1 MSVRRETV
9 TAKTAFAKRVT
20 SSDRSKSFSGPSF
33 SGRSLRRK
41 MIELE
46 DDLVVPGMHPFGQ
59 TGGTEWVDSPGP
71 ADGFRGEETCSRV
84 LLTITAKD
92 LLDLDPDEC
101 IDPFC
106 KVSVCDASSM
116 APQRQWEL
124 LGQTEVVGNTSDPEW
139 STKICLTFFFEEQ
152 QRLLFEVFDKNKE
165 GLNPAGRIYPKRIGQ
180 CTMLL
185 HEVVGAHMNRLC
197 NQLLEEGKAVGWLTV
212 TAEELSEGR
221 QESVYFVVS
230 GTNLDKKDLFGK
242 CDPFLK
248 VSRINADSTMQLAYR
263 TRYHEQNLNPK
274 WKPFEI
280 LTQQL
285 CYADKDRPFLIE
297 CFDWDQD
304 GDHDLVGACQTTV
317 NRLMCG
323 LDKELPVIGGA
334 WECRL
339 MPTFQLVNEKKLKKH
354 KKYVDS
360 GQVHFHRV
368 FLWHDY
374 TFLDFIRG
382 GTEMDFTVAI
392 DFTRS
397 NLPMKDQSSLHRFD
411 TSNRPNQYEIAI
423 GAIAEICQH
432 YSKSKLVSAYGF
444 GARIPA
450 LDDKV
455 HYNFPLNLESNDPY
469 CRGVD
474 GLLEAYSIAL
484 SHVELSGP
492 TDFTPTIRLAARR
505 AAALPENGSRY
516 CVLLIVTDGAI
527 TDFEETKEEI
537 VKASALPLSIIV
549 IGVGYDT
556 FEEMK
561 VLDSDKRLLS
571 SHKKFAKR
579 DIVQFVQMRKFL
591 PPHRSLTDQEL
602 ATAKAKLAKE
612 VLFEVPAQLIGYMKS
627 KGIYPRPPD
636 DPFTAANQC
645 ETLAQRFV
653 KWESGE
659 SGGEATAQQRRSSS
673 LKTSKEM
680 LRAMQHKRASASAIN
695 CTPRTSPRTP
705 RRILPTPPDEH
716 QQQQQSEEGE
726 GEGEGEGEELA
737 DKMRTTRL
745 IG

>member
-1 MSVRRETV
+1 MSIRRETV
-9 TAKTAFAKRVT
+9 TARTAFAKRIT
-20 SSDRSKSFSGPSF
+20 PGDRSKSFSGPSF
-33 SGRSLRRK
+33 SARSLRRK
-41 MIELE
+41 MIELD

-59 TGGTEWVDSPGP
+59 TSGGADWVDSPGP
-71 ADGFRGEETCSRV
+71 ADAIRCEEPCSRV

-106 KVSVCDASSM
+106 KVSVCEASSM
-116 APQRQWEL
+116 APQRQWEV
-124 LGQTEVVGNTSDPEW
+124 LGQTEVIGNTCDPEW

-152 QRLLFEVFDKNKE
+152 QRLMFEVFDKNRE
-165 GLNPAGRIYPKRIGQ
+165 GLNPAVRIYPKRIGQ

-185 HEVVGAHMNRLC
+185 HEIVGAHMNRL
-197 NQLLEEGKAVGWLTV
+197 NSQLMEEGKAVGWLMV
-212 TAEELSEGR
+212 TAEELSVGR

-248 VSRINADSTMQLAYR
+248 VSRINADGTMQLAYR
-263 TRYHEQNLNPK
+263 SRYHEQNLNPK

-285 CYADKDRPFLIE
+285 CYGDRDRPFLIE

-323 LDKELPVIGGA
+323 MDKELPLI
-334 WECRL
+334 
-339 MPTFQLVNEKKLKKH
+339 NEKKLKKH

-360 GQVHFHRV
+360 GQIHFHRV
-368 FLWHDY
+368 FLWQDY

-382 GTEMDFTVAI
+382 GTELDFTVAI

-411 TSNRPNQYEIAI
+411 HSNRPNQYEIAI

-432 YSKSKLVSAYGF
+432 YSKNKLFNAYGF
-444 GARIPA
+444 GARIPS

-455 HYNFPLNLESNDPY
+455 HYNFPLNLEVNDPR

-474 GLLEAYSIAL
+474 GLLEAYAIAL

-537 VKASALPLSIIV
+537 VKVFTGSFIPYALSPLTVSPPHLSASALPLSIIV

-561 VLDSDKRLLS
+561 VLDSDRRLLS

-591 PPHRSLTDQEL
+591 PPHRSLTEQEL

-627 KGIYPRPPD
+627 KGICPRPPD
-636 DPFTAANQC
+636 DPFTAVNQC
-645 ETLAQRFV
+645 ETLAQRFM

-659 SGGEATAQQRRSSS
+659 SGGTEGTAQQQRRSSS
-673 LKTSKEM
+673 LKSSKEM
-680 LRAMQHKRASASAIN
+680 LRAMQQKRASAASTVD
-695 CTPRTSPRTP
+695 CSPRTSPRVP
-705 RRILPTPPDEH
+705 RRILPTPPDE
-716 QQQQQSEEGE
+716 QQQTDESEELTE
-726 GEGEGEGEELA
+726 G
-737 DKMRTTRL
+737 MRGTRL

>member
-9 TAKTAFAKRVT
+9 TARTAFAKRVT

-59 TGGTEWVDSPGP
+59 TGGAEWVDSPGP
-71 ADGFRGEETCSRV
+71 ADGFGGEETCSRV

-106 KVSVCDASSM
+106 K
-116 APQRQWEL
+116 WEL

-212 TAEELSEGR
+212 TAEELRPFR
-221 QESVYFVVS
+221 QVRPFPES
-230 GTNLDKKDLFGK
+230 
-242 CDPFLK
+242 
-248 VSRINADSTMQLAYR
+248 
-263 TRYHEQNLNPK
+263 EQNQRGQHNAIGLSNS
-274 WKPFEI
+274 I

-323 LDKELPVIGGA
+323 LDKELP
-334 WECRL
+334 
-339 MPTFQLVNEKKLKKH
+339 LVNEKKLKKH

-455 HYNFPLNLESNDPY
+455 HYNFPLNLESNDPH

-591 PPHRSLTDQEL
+591 PPHRSLSDQEL

-695 CTPRTSPRTP
+695 CTPRTSPRAP
-705 RRILPTPPDEH
+705 RRILPTPPDE
-716 QQQQQSEEGE
+716 QQQQSE
-726 GEGEGEGEELA
+726 EGEGEELA